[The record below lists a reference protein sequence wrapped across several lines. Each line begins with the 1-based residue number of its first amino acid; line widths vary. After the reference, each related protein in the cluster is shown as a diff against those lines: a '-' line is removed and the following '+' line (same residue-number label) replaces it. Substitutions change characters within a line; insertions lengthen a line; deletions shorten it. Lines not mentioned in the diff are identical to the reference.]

1 MIERQKVSARE
12 RKSKIDID
20 KEHDK
25 KEVDNEGKTEQTEGR
40 RKKCL
45 M

>member
-1 MIERQKVSARE
+1 MIERQKVRE
-12 RKSKIDID
+12 RARYTD